1 MEEYLTVA
9 ELSKRI
15 KFSKQSIYNLI
26 NKKIFIRG
34 KHYLKPRPKKIL
46 FKWSEIMA
54 WMEQCAEPISEEPT
68 DPESSNQLP
77 EQPEYSNLPEKSK
90 SLINI

>member
-9 ELSKRI
+9 ELSTRI

-26 NKKIFIRG
+26 NKKIFIIG

-46 FKWSEIMA
+46 FKWSEVMA
-54 WMEQCAEPISEEPT
+54 WMEQRAGPISDEPS

-77 EQPEYSNLPEKSK
+77 QQPEYSHLPEKAK
-90 SLINI
+90 SIIKI

>member
-26 NKKIFIRG
+26 NKKIFIIG

-54 WMEQCAEPISEEPT
+54 WMEQRAEPISEEPT
-68 DPESSNQLP
+68 DPESSNQVP

-90 SLINI
+90 SLFNI

>member
-26 NKKIFIRG
+26 NKKIFIIG

-46 FKWSEIMA
+46 FKWSEIMT
-54 WMEQCAEPISEEPT
+54 WMEQRAEPS
-68 DPESSNQLP
+68 DPESSNQLSQ
-77 EQPEYSNLPEKSK
+77 QPECSHLPEKSK

>member
-26 NKKIFIRG
+26 NKKIFIMG

-46 FKWSEIMA
+46 FMWSGVMA
-54 WMEQCAEPISEEPT
+54 WMEHRADPVSEEPT
-68 DPESSNQLP
+68 VPDSSNQLP
-77 EQPEYSNLPEKSK
+77 KLPEYSHLPDKPK